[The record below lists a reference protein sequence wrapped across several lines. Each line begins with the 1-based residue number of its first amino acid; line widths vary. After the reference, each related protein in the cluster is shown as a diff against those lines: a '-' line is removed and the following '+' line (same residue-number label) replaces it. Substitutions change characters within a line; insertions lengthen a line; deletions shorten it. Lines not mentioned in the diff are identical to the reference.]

1 MMKKITLLL
10 ITIFFSLQIFAGNF
24 VMLKIENQHN
34 LRDLFSRDDIII
46 HYYNDNF
53 VLATV
58 DNITKDMIVLDE
70 NSFSSNERYYIIY
83 CDKNSQQN
91 YIEREKENAEVLFV
105 SEHFLIVKP
114 LNYNLKPAKNDG
126 MVAIS
131 NGKAKMA
138 DATRDF
144 PTISAEDSK
153 VKEFIDQVSIDNLTS
168 TVEYLQSL
176 ENRYYNS
183 PKAFEAAD
191 WILEQFDAM
200 KVVETE
206 SFPFEYGGEDSSP
219 NIIAIQYGT
228 KYPDEYIVCGSHL
241 DSYSY
246 SGMCPGA
253 DDNATGVA
261 TVLETARILSQY
273 EFERSIIYC
282 AFSAEE
288 MGLIGSGEYAAY
300 CSETMGYDILAY
312 FNNDMNGY
320 LNPGD
325 EIHIDLVYP
334 NSAETLG
341 NYYMNVA
348 SVYIPDIEVTPNEL
362 ENGLDSDHTSF
373 NHNGYMGIFP
383 FEDVVNYSPYI
394 HSGSDV
400 IGTSVNSFEQSKI
413 FTQMNIACIAHLAN
427 YVDPNTIGEN
437 VKNTVSVYPNPVK
450 DILTIASDNDNL
462 KEVQIVNTLGQV
474 VKELTFEGRAII
486 DVKDLQSG
494 IYFVKILGNNIV
506 KKIIVE

>member
-183 PKAFEAAD
+183 QKAFEAAD

-206 SFPFEYGGEDSSP
+206 SFPFKYGGEDSSP
-219 NIIAIQYGT
+219 NIIAIQYG
-228 KYPDEYIVCGSHL
+228 KEYPDEYIVCGSHL

-246 SGMCPGA
+246 SGICPGA

-261 TVLETARILSQY
+261 AVLETARILSQY
-273 EFERSIIYC
+273 EFKRSIIYC

-288 MGLIGSGEYAAY
+288 MGLIGSAEYARH
-300 CSETMGYDILAY
+300 CSETMGYDIIAY

-334 NSAETLG
+334 NSAESLG
-341 NYYMNVA
+341 NYYKNVA
-348 SVYIPDIEVTPNEL
+348 TVYFPEMEVSRDALFNA
-362 ENGLDSDHTSF
+362 DSDHTSF
-373 NHNGYMGIFP
+373 NQKGYMGIYP
-383 FEDVVNYSPYI
+383 FEDVENYSPYI
-394 HSGSDV
+394 HSANDI
-400 IGTSVNSFEQSKI
+400 IGLSVNSFEQSKRY
-413 FTQMNIACIAHLAN
+413 TQMNIASIAHLAGYIN
-427 YVDPNTIGEN
+427 PDELGEN
-437 VKNTVSVYPNPVK
+437 MKEMVSIYPNPVK

>member
-1 MMKKITLLL
+1 MKKIITLLL
-10 ITIFFSLQIFAGNF
+10 ITLCVSLQIFAGNF
-24 VMLKIENQHN
+24 VMIKVEDQQN
-34 LRDLFSRDDIII
+34 LRNLFNSKDINI
-46 HYYNDNF
+46 HYYNDDF

-58 DNITKDMIVLDE
+58 ENITKDMIVLDE
-70 NSFSSNERYYIIY
+70 NPFFSNDRYYIIY
-83 CDKNSQQN
+83 CEENAQQT
-91 YIEREKENAEVLFV
+91 YVEREKENAEVLFA
-105 SEHFLIVKP
+105 SEDFLIVKP

-131 NGKAKMA
+131 NRKAKMA
-138 DATRDF
+138 DARRDF
-144 PTISAEDSK
+144 PTISEEDTK
-153 VKEFIDQVSIDNLTS
+153 IKEFINQVSIDNLTA

-183 PKAFEAAD
+183 QKAFEAAN
-191 WILEQFDAM
+191 WILTQFDNM
-200 KVVETE
+200 EVFETE

-228 KYPDEYIVCGSHL
+228 KYPDEYVVCGSHL

-246 SGMCPGA
+246 TGLCPGA

-261 TVLETARILSQY
+261 TVLETARILSQH

-288 MGLIGSGEYAAY
+288 VGLIGSAEYAEY
-300 CSETMGYDILAY
+300 CSDIMGYDILAY

-325 EIHIDLVYP
+325 EIHIDLIYP

-341 NYYMNVA
+341 NYYKNVA
-348 SVYIPDIEVTPNEL
+348 SIYFPEMEVSRDDLFNA
-362 ENGLDSDHTSF
+362 DSDHTSF
-373 NHNGYMGIFP
+373 NQNGYMGIYP
-383 FEDVVNYSPYI
+383 FEDVENYSPYI

-450 DILTIASDNDNL
+450 DILTIESDYSDVN
-462 KEVQIVNTLGQV
+462 EVQIVNTLGQL
-474 VKELTFEGRAII
+474 VKELTFEGQAEI
-486 DVKDLQSG
+486 DVKDLESG
-494 IYFVKILGNNIV
+494 IYFVKILGNNVV
-506 KKIIVE
+506 KKIIIE

>member
-1 MMKKITLLL
+1 MKKKITLLL
-10 ITIFFSLQIFAGNF
+10 ITLCLSLQIFAGNF
-24 VMLKIENQHN
+24 VMINVENQQN
-34 LRDLFSRDDIII
+34 LENLFNRKDITI
-46 HYYNDNF
+46 HYYNDNYI
-53 VLATV
+53 LATTDV
-58 DNITKDMIVLDE
+58 ITKDMIVLDE
-70 NSFSSNERYYIIY
+70 NAFFSNERYFIVY
-83 CDKNSQQN
+83 CDKNAQQK
-91 YIEREKENAEVLFV
+91 YLEREKENAEVLFAA
-105 SEHFLIVKP
+105 EDFLIVKP
-114 LNYNLKPAKNDG
+114 LSYNLKPAKNDG
-126 MVAIS
+126 MLAIS
-131 NGKAKMA
+131 NRKAKMPEA
-138 DATRDF
+138 RRNF
-144 PTISAEDSK
+144 PTITAENAN
-153 VKEFIDQVSIDNLTS
+153 VKNFIDQVSIENLTS

-183 PKAFEAAD
+183 PKAFEAAN
-191 WILEQFDAM
+191 WILTQFDNM
-200 KVVETE
+200 EVFETE

-450 DILTIASDNDNL
+450 DILTIESDYSDVN
-462 KEVQIVNTLGQV
+462 EVQIVNTLGQL
-474 VKELTFEGRAII
+474 VKELTFEGQAEV
-486 DVKDLQSG
+486 DVKDLKSG
-494 IYFVKILGNNIV
+494 IYFVKILGNNVV
-506 KKIIVE
+506 KKIIIE